1 MILSPCHTLL
11 DASGFRGPTGEAVAL
26 GFQSFDLFLDLR
38 EQNQEKK
45 KKNNSKKTLYNN
57 KTSLI
62 LGIGIQMNIKVPHFA
77 SKSLVC

>member
-11 DASGFRGPTGEAVAL
+11 DASGFRGPTREAVAL

-45 KKNNSKKTLYNN
+45 KKKQQQKNPLQQQNLAHSGYWYSNEHQSAPLC
-57 KTSLI
+57 
-62 LGIGIQMNIKVPHFA
+62 F
-77 SKSLVC
+77 

>member
-45 KKNNSKKTLYNN
+45 KKATAKKPSTTT
-57 KTSLI
+57 KPRSFW
-62 LGIGIQMNIKVPHFA
+62 V
-77 SKSLVC
+77 LVFK